1 MIDTAFAWLNA
12 WWPLLSLPG
21 AFVVGFGMGWWLQR
35 EDMRQAN
42 ATLARGIEAVRK
54 AGNDVDALTRAN
66 AALSEVV
73 GTYQRDWQAL
83 RAIVE
88 QHTVKP

>member
-1 MIDTAFAWLNA
+1 MIDTAFAFLAA
-12 WWPLLSLPG
+12 WWPLMALPG

-35 EDMRQAN
+35 EDTRQARRELHRR
-42 ATLARGIEAVRK
+42 AAAYDELARESAEYVK
-54 AGNDVDALTRAN
+54 ASN
-66 AALSEVV
+66 AIVTKL
-73 GTYQRDWQAL
+73 GTYDRDWQAL

>member
-1 MIDTAFAWLNA
+1 MIETAFSFLAD
-12 WWPLLSLPG
+12 WWPLMALPG
-21 AFVVGFGMGWWLQR
+21 AYVVGFGMGWWLQR

-42 ATLARGIEAVRK
+42 ATLARSIEAVRK

-73 GTYQRDWQAL
+73 GTYKRDWQAL